1 MTLKP
6 TIIDDTRPTII
17 DEATVMIVDVTK
29 QQKIIYGT
37 ILKEI
42 GCTQPKI
49 IDDTKFAMRDDF
61 KKK

>member
-29 QQKIIYGT
+29 QQK
-37 ILKEI
+37 
-42 GCTQPKI
+42 
-49 IDDTKFAMRDDF
+49 
-61 KKK
+61 